1 MEMSRPIAFRFQGP
15 AANRISA
22 MSRHVILLTDAHE
35 APAYELIEALRLAG
49 VKTLIEGLR
58 EPGGAAPVR
67 RARVENTDEIW
78 LELPVAILFEVVPGA
93 DMVELHSAIEQANTS
108 WPGTPVVACRRQL
121 SGYHGPSWRNLDG
134 GTLKRLGF
142 RAIADKAAQLPAIL
156 REIEGHGV
164 TGELRLPDLVDPPGK
179 TTSTLLPSKM
189 KSNALRAAFDL
200 VASLHFIVDQSSAAQ
215 TALAGLAPLVTA
227 DRWTIYLFSD
237 AKGPDSSVL
246 EAVASLNP
254 AEEQNADPKD
264 EWRRILLREE
274 TLPIGM
280 ESRTAR
286 LAGSGMG
293 TIKKKEQGKF
303 FAAVPLVCGE
313 RILGVLEG
321 TRHKHSFSKSEVA
334 ILDALSFPVA
344 SALANAVRIGEAER
358 LSQTDDLTKLHNAR
372 YLRQFLL
379 NEIRR
384 ARRYGSSVAAL
395 FLDLDN
401 FKTVNDA
408 HGHLAGSHVLMEM
421 AAVIL
426 SSIRDTDAVAR
437 YGGDEFVIVLPD
449 TQIELAGTVAERI
462 RERISNHQFNAG
474 RNLKMSLTASFGV
487 AAFPLHASSPQ
498 QLIAA
503 ADTAMYEAKAANKNC
518 IRFSSAPPRDAKLLD
533 NVTDANDLT
542 QSDDGKVF
550 S

>member
-1 MEMSRPIAFRFQGP
+1 
-15 AANRISA
+15 

-35 APAYELIEALRLAG
+35 APAYELIEALQLAG

-58 EPGGAAPVR
+58 EPGSQPPVR
-67 RARVENTDEIW
+67 RPKAENDDEIW
-78 LELPVAILFEVVPGA
+78 LELPVAILYEVVPGA
-93 DMVELHSAIEQANTS
+93 DMVEIHAAIEQANTS
-108 WPGTPVVACRRQL
+108 WPETPVIACRRQL
-121 SGYHGPSWRNLDG
+121 SGYHGPSWRSLDG
-134 GTLKRLGF
+134 ATLKRLGF

-156 REIEGHGV
+156 HEVEGHGV
-164 TGELRLPDLVDPPGK
+164 TGELKLPEVADAPAPSKALRLPAKLK
-179 TTSTLLPSKM
+179 ST
-189 KSNALRAAFDL
+189 ALRAAFDL
-200 VASLHFIVDQSSAAQ
+200 VAALHFIGDQSSAAHI
-215 TALAGLAPLVTA
+215 ALTGLVPLINS
-227 DRWTIYLFSD
+227 DRWTIYLFSE
-237 AKGPDSSVL
+237 AKGPEGSML
-246 EAVASLNP
+246 EPIASLNP
-254 AEEQNADPKD
+254 ADQNPLPVLDDWRSLLLAEEN
-264 EWRRILLREE
+264 
-274 TLPIGM
+274 LPVGM
-280 ESRTAR
+280 ESRAAR
-286 LAGSGMG
+286 LAGTGLG
-293 TIKKKEQGKF
+293 TIKKKERGQNYI
-303 FAAVPLVCGE
+303 AVPLVCGE

-321 TRHKHSFSKSEVA
+321 VRKDRSFSRTEVA
-334 ILDALSFPVA
+334 LLDSLSLPVA

-401 FKTVNDA
+401 FKHVNDA

-421 AAVIL
+421 AGVIL

-449 TQIELAGTVAERI
+449 TQIELAGTVAQRI
-462 RERISNHQFNAG
+462 RSKISKYQFTAG
-474 RNLKMSLTASFGV
+474 RNLKLSLTASFGV

-518 IRFSSAPPRDAKLLD
+518 IRFAVAPPRENNDAP
-533 NVTDANDLT
+533 NVTTPTDLSQT
-542 QSDDGKVF
+542 DERKVF

>member
-1 MEMSRPIAFRFQGP
+1 
-15 AANRISA
+15 

-58 EPGGAAPVR
+58 EAEVEAAMSQR
-67 RARVENTDEIW
+67 NHENMGEMWEQPPIAV
-78 LELPVAILFEVVPGA
+78 LYEVVAGA
-93 DMVELHSAIEQANTS
+93 DMVELHVAIEHATNS
-108 WPGTPVVACRRQL
+108 WPGTPLIACRRQL
-121 SGYHGPSWRNLDG
+121 SGFHGQSWRSLDG
-134 GTLKRLGF
+134 ASLKRLGF

-156 REIEGHGV
+156 HEIEGHGV
-164 TGELRLPDLVDPPGK
+164 TGELRLPDIVSPPPSGAA
-179 TTSTLLPSKM
+179 SSLPERM
-189 KSNALRAAFDL
+189 KLSNVRAAFDL
-200 VASLHFIVDQSSAAQ
+200 VSSLHFIGDQNSAAH
-215 TALAGLAPLVTA
+215 TALGGLAPLVNA

-237 AKGPDSSVL
+237 QKGPDAAIL
-246 EAVASLNP
+246 EPIATRRPEDEALSDP
-254 AEEQNADPKD
+254 ADD
-264 EWRRILLREE
+264 WRRLLLRNDDV
-274 TLPIGM
+274 PPGS
-280 ESRTAR
+280 ESKAVR
-286 LAGSGMG
+286 LAGAGMG
-293 TIKKKEQGKF
+293 TVKKKERGQHIV
-303 FAAVPLVCGE
+303 AVPLICGE

-321 TRHKHSFSKSEVA
+321 VRRQHSFRKSEVA
-334 ILDALSFPVA
+334 ILDTLSLPVA

-384 ARRYGSSVAAL
+384 ARRYGSTVAAL
-395 FLDLDN
+395 FLDLDD
-401 FKTVNDA
+401 FKRVNDA

-462 RERISNHQFNAG
+462 REKIARHYFTAG
-474 RNLKMSLTASFGV
+474 RNLKLSLTASFGV
-487 AAFPLHASSPQ
+487 AAFPVHASSPQ
-498 QLIAA
+498 QLIAC

-518 IRFSSAPPRDAKLLD
+518 IRFSALRAREAKVPGKVSMPGD
-533 NVTDANDLT
+533 IVEN
-542 QSDDGKVF
+542 DDGKAF